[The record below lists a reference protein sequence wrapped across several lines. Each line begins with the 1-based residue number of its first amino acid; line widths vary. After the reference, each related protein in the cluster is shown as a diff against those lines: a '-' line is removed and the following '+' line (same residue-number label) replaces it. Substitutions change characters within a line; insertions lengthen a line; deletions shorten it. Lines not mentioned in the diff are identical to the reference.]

1 METKWTINKDRIE
14 DTKKRI
20 KRVIFELESLK
31 ETLMEYEKEITHFED
46 KAGDGQKNHRSWHY
60 KISGHITG
68 SIKNKTIECKK
79 TMTRFAK
86 DLPVYFWNYEV

>member
-1 METKWTINKDRIE
+1 METKWILDKDKIE

-20 KRVIFELESLK
+20 KRLIFELESLK
-31 ETLMEYEKEITHFED
+31 ETLMEYEKEISNFED
-46 KAGDGQKNHRSWHY
+46 KAGDGQKIHQSWY
-60 KISGHITG
+60 YNISGYTTG

-86 DLPVYFWNYEV
+86 DLPVNFWDYEV